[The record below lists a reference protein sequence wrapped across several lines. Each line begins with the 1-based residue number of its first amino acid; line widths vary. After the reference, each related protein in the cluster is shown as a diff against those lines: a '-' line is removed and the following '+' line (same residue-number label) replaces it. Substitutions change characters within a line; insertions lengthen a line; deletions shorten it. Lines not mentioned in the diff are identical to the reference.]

1 VPTTGEAKDGELRP
15 IATPAA
21 IPQGADLTRKSFVSV
36 GGEDRFEHRES
47 REAAEVLVEH
57 LFAPVPVPVAGI
69 AYAIHYRLA
78 EGRAGGDL
86 VDVYGFDNASVAFT
100 VADISGKGTRAAIQ
114 AAMVKYGLRAY
125 ASEGFNPEKVLRSLD
140 RLYLENTAFDQTESF
155 ATVFFGHLDAE
166 RTTMTYA
173 SAGHESVV
181 LVQPDGEPV
190 VLEVTAPAVGVF
202 EDQQHLFKQR
212 NLAIAPGALLVA
224 VTDGITESRRGR
236 REFFGMK
243 RFLDVVR
250 EQRDAQVDVVART
263 IADRALAFS
272 DRPAHDDIAVLVVR
286 TAVTGNGDARTS
298 ANLRDN
304 P

>member
-1 VPTTGEAKDGELRP
+1 VPTTGKARGGELRP
-15 IATPAA
+15 IVTPAA

-36 GGEDRFEHRES
+36 GGEHRFEHRES

-57 LFAPVPVPVAGI
+57 LFAPTPVPVAGI

-181 LVQPDGEPV
+181 LVPPDGEPV
-190 VLEVTAPAVGVF
+190 ILDVTAPAVGVF

-212 NLAIAPGALLVA
+212 NVALAPGALLVA

-236 REFFGMK
+236 REFFGME

-272 DRPAHDDIAVLVVR
+272 DRPAHDDIAILVVR
-286 TAVTGNGDARTS
+286 TAATGNGDARAS